1 MSPFKMI
8 LEVKVKL
15 LVDSSRISET
25 CFFKKTS
32 PVKGNGKIPFQYQ
45 YMSPKRTI
53 QQKKYYV
60 GELTVLLVKLKPA

>member
-1 MSPFKMI
+1 MI

-25 CFFKKTS
+25 YFFKKKTS